1 MIHLDTHVLVWL
13 SGGEAGA
20 CAGGGAGAASGR
32 AGELCP
38 DAAAGLAH
46 LYEIGRITRGASD
59 VLGVLAPALGL
70 AVSAAPFAA
79 VVAYALDLTWTRDP
93 FDRLIAANALVD
105 GAGLLTADESILA
118 NCPAAFWQQVGT
130 P

>member
-1 MIHLDTHVLVWL
+1 MIHLDTHVLMWL
-13 SGGEAGA
+13 SGGEQE
-20 CAGGGAGAASGR
+20 R
-32 AGELCP
+32 VP
-38 DAAAGLAH
+38 AAARERLQGEPVSCAPMAQLELAH

-105 GAGLLTADESILA
+105 GAGLLIADESILA

>member
-1 MIHLDTHVLVWL
+1 MAQL
-13 SGGEAGA
+13 E
-20 CAGGGAGAASGR
+20 
-32 AGELCP
+32 
-38 DAAAGLAH
+38 LAH

-79 VVAYALDLTWTRDP
+79 VVAYALDLTWTRDS

-105 GAGLLTADESILA
+105 GAGLLTADESLLA
-118 NCPAAFWQQVGT
+118 NWPTARPPSGSRWALPDLTGCPSDTERGGINGFSVARIA
-130 P
+130 

>member
-1 MIHLDTHVLVWL
+1 M
-13 SGGEAGA
+13 S
-20 CAGGGAGAASGR
+20 CAPR
-32 AGELCP
+32 AQLE
-38 DAAAGLAH
+38 LAH

-93 FDRLIAANALVD
+93 FDRSSPPTRLLMEPDCSPPTSRSSPTVRPPSGSRWALPDLTGCPSDTERGGITGFSVARIA
-105 GAGLLTADESILA
+105 
-118 NCPAAFWQQVGT
+118 
-130 P
+130 

>member
-1 MIHLDTHVLVWL
+1 MPAAVRERLQ
-13 SGGEAGA
+13 GERVS
-20 CAGGGAGAASGR
+20 CAPMAQL
-32 AGELCP
+32 E
-38 DAAAGLAH
+38 LAH

-93 FDRLIAANALVD
+93 FDRLIAANALAD

>member
-20 CAGGGAGAASGR
+20 CAEGAGAASGER
-32 AGELCP
+32 VSCAPMAQLE
-38 DAAAGLAH
+38 LAH

-105 GAGLLTADESILA
+105 GAGLLTADESLLA